1 MEGKVFR
8 FNVNSNKKE
17 DSFDLNIQ
25 NNNNTSV
32 VWKLC
37 SYKDKFLLTGDSY
50 GRLNIIDVETFQFLA
65 TAKDYNSSL
74 TNIVVINN

>member
-8 FNVNSNKKE
+8 FNVNYNKKE
-17 DSFDLNIQ
+17 DSFDLSIH
-25 NNNNTSV
+25 NNNKTSV

-37 SYKDKFLLTGDSY
+37 NFKDKLLLTGDSY
-50 GRLNIIDVETFQFLA
+50 GRLNLIDVETFQFIA
-65 TAKDYNSSL
+65 TVKDYNSSL